1 MKFTLK
7 TAKSIYNSNSN
18 CDEIEK
24 LKKLG
29 FTFTDVDEKP
39 LESADDLMVTQS
51 EKFMVSGGWY
61 PVVTRFKISELS
73 NIEINDLKD
82 LMHLVVDFER
92 IIVEQSEITIYNGYM
107 E

>member
-1 MKFTLK
+1 MKFILK
-7 TAKSIYNSNSN
+7 TAESIYNSN

-29 FTFTDVDEKP
+29 FTFTDADEEPPK
-39 LESADDLMVTQS
+39 SADDPLVAQS

-61 PVVTRFKISELS
+61 PVVTRFKISES
-73 NIEINDLKD
+73 SKIEINNLKD
-82 LMHLVVDFER
+82 LMHLVIDFDR
-92 IIVEQSEITIYNGYM
+92 VIVEQDEITIYNGYM